1 MRITLIGAGNLATH
15 LGKALA
21 DAGNTI
27 EQVYSRTMQSAT
39 RLAALLGCEA
49 QTEIGNINTDSDVYV
64 LSVSDSALPQIVP
77 QLCAGRDGGIFVH
90 TAGSIPAD
98 IFRGHARH
106 YGVVYPMQTFSK
118 DARLDFRKIPCFI
131 EASDDGTLDVL
142 QTMCR
147 EISDSVVP
155 LGSDD
160 RKYLHLAAVFASNFV
175 NHCYACA
182 ADILNSSGVPFQA
195 LLPLIEETCGKVHEM
210 SPARA
215 QTGPALRYD
224 KKVMETHESMLD
236 GTLLDVYRIMSR
248 SIHEKS
254 LVEP

>member
-106 YGVVYPMQTFSK
+106 YGVVYPMQTFPRTRDSISE
-118 DARLDFRKIPCFI
+118 RFRASSRRQTTGLSACF
-131 EASDDGTLDVL
+131 
-142 QTMCR
+142 R
-147 EISDSVVP
+147 
-155 LGSDD
+155 
-160 RKYLHLAAVFASNFV
+160 R
-175 NHCYACA
+175 CA
-182 ADILNSSGVPFQA
+182 G
-195 LLPLIEETCGKVHEM
+195 
-210 SPARA
+210 R
-215 QTGPALRYD
+215 
-224 KKVMETHESMLD
+224 
-236 GTLLDVYRIMSR
+236 
-248 SIHEKS
+248 
-254 LVEP
+254 

>member
-1 MRITLIGAGNLATH
+1 MRKTLIGAGNLATH
-15 LGKALA
+15 LGMALA
-21 DAGNTI
+21 VAGNTI

-131 EASDDGTLDVL
+131 EASDDGTLGVL

-175 NHCYACA
+175 NHCYNVA
-182 ADILNSSGVPFQA
+182 S
-195 LLPLIEETCGKVHEM
+195 H
-210 SPARA
+210 
-215 QTGPALRYD
+215 
-224 KKVMETHESMLD
+224 
-236 GTLLDVYRIMSR
+236 IMR
-248 SIHEKS
+248 SLGIQFK
-254 LVEP
+254 